1 MNDDELKAAE
11 RNRFFYGKLLTADDF
26 TMEQNYFNTK
36 IRLLNRLLFGSGVVA
51 GLKVVKADDQ
61 SAAIDCGIA
70 LDHAGREIIVPEPV
84 VIKINE
90 LDGYDEIARANTD
103 YTKAY
108 LCIEYNETRTQPIHS
123 IAATALD
130 DENDGPE
137 YNRITEGYSLYIT
150 AEEPEENP
158 CESQKRLLAKKI
170 LIEGN
175 VGVYFV
181 FPRSV
186 CAGEE
191 FILETHIDKGNGEKE
206 ILLEFD
212 LKLEAL
218 TSENGTSS
226 VHVSYNRTNRT
237 DHEVIRTKLKA
248 CSSLSDK
255 GIIKTT
261 NVRAFC
267 NKTRLEYLPVYAET
281 AITDDADFSAPES
294 LKSPGSDRAGRLYLA
309 RLGLYISPQYF
320 ILESVKNLPFSQIVP
335 NPIDLQAFRLRSGF
349 TRESTVQNA
358 EVLPVQ
364 QVKPLTN
371 SGFLSI
377 EIPQNSQKGS
387 VFRSAEVPHGL
398 GTGIVFI
405 NAGFVGKSSV
415 IFESSSVLNRYFT
428 YGVSV
433 NKETGMFS
441 ISVKLNCD
449 TEKAKLNFCWLATRL
464 PDKSVTR
471 GNFEITPSVHY
482 TGRYETVQFTVS
494 HPDGGVWK
502 SGELEWSVQPD
513 DGGSITQNGVF
524 TAFDK
529 PGFYEISVSSV
540 DEPELKASAFLVVK

>member
-51 GLKVVKADDQ
+51 GLRVVKADDQ

-90 LDGYDEIARANTD
+90 LDGYGEIARANTD

-150 AEEPEENP
+150 TEEPEENP
-158 CESQKRLLAKKI
+158 CESQKRLLAKKK
-170 LIEGN
+170 LIEGG

-186 CAGEE
+186 RAGEE
-191 FILETHIDKGNGEKE
+191 FILETHIDKGSGEKE

-218 TSENGTSS
+218 TSENGTNS
-226 VHVSYNRTNRT
+226 VHVLYNRTNRT
-237 DHEVIRTKLKA
+237 DHEVVRTKLKA
-248 CSSLSDK
+248 CSSLSEK
-255 GIIKTT
+255 GIIKTA

-281 AITDDADFSAPES
+281 SITDDADLSAPEG
-294 LKSPGSDRAGRLYLA
+294 LKMPGSERAGRLYLA

-320 ILESVKNLPFSQIVP
+320 ILESVKSLPFSQIVP

-358 EVLPVQ
+358 ETLSVQ

-377 EIPQNSQKGS
+377 EIPQNSQRGS
-387 VFRSAEVPHGL
+387 VFRSAEIPHGL

-482 TGRYETVQFTVS
+482 AGRYETVQFTVS

-529 PGFYEISVSSV
+529 PGFYEIDVSSV